1 MKYLR
6 KMWAKRPFSGK
17 RRKAAAQVKRLW
29 QPVPLGKAERQSAGD
44 LYEFFLSSRGKDI
57 HKWHHYF
64 DIYERHLKRFVGTRF
79 RFLEIGVFRGGSLRM
94 WRDYF
99 GADATIV
106 GIDIDASCGEL
117 DGRHGAVRIGD
128 QSDPEFLSSVCA
140 EFGPFD
146 AILDDGGHNP
156 SQQIASFCH
165 LYPLLAEN
173 GVYICE
179 DTQTNF
185 WPKRQDLG
193 RYRTF
198 VNLAGKVAKHL
209 TEPHY
214 LRRNYKRFGQLP
226 AEREGEL
233 NVSYIAAT
241 TYSVQF
247 YDAVI
252 VFEKRCKVEPWHD
265 IR

>member
-1 MKYLR
+1 M
-6 KMWAKRPFSGK
+6 S
-17 RRKAAAQVKRLW
+17 
-29 QPVPLGKAERQSAGD
+29 
-44 LYEFFLSSRGKDI
+44 
-57 HKWHHYF
+57 
-64 DIYERHLKRFVGTRF
+64 IYEKIPR
-79 RFLEIGVFRGGSLRM
+79 
-94 WRDYF
+94 
-99 GADATIV
+99 
-106 GIDIDASCGEL
+106 
-117 DGRHGAVRIGD
+117 RI
-128 QSDPEFLSSVCA
+128 
-140 EFGPFD
+140 
-146 AILDDGGHNP
+146 
-156 SQQIASFCH
+156 
-165 LYPLLAEN
+165 
-173 GVYICE
+173 
-179 DTQTNF
+179 F

-214 LRRNYKRFGQLP
+214 LRRNYDRFGHLP

-252 VFEKRCKVEPWHD
+252 VFEKRRKVEPWHD

>member
-6 KMWAKRPFSGK
+6 KLWAKRPLGRK
-17 RRKAAAQVKRLW
+17 RRKAAAEAKRLW
-29 QPVPLGKAERQSAGD
+29 QPVPLEKKESQSEGE
-44 LYEFFLSSRGKDI
+44 LYEYFLSSSERDI

-64 DIYERHLKRFVGTRF
+64 DIYERHLKRFVGTPF
-79 RFLEIGVFRGGSLRM
+79 RFLEIGVFRGGSQRM

-106 GIDIDASCGEL
+106 GIDIDVSCAEL

-128 QSDPEFLSSVCA
+128 QSDPAFLSSVCE
-140 EFGPFD
+140 EFGSFD
-146 AILDDGGHNP
+146 AILDDGGHDP

-179 DTQTNF
+179 DTQTNY
-185 WPKRQDLG
+185 WPTRQDLG
-193 RYRTF
+193 RHKTF
-198 VNLAGKVAKHL
+198 VNLAAEVAKRL

-214 LRRNYKRFGQLP
+214 SRANYDRFGRRP
-226 AEREGEL
+226 TEREGEL
-233 NVSYIAAT
+233 NVSYLAAT
-241 TYSVQF
+241 TFSVQF
-247 YDAVI
+247 YDAV
-252 VFEKRCKVEPWHD
+252 VVLEKRRKAEPWHA

>member
-6 KMWAKRPFSGK
+6 KMWAKRPLGGK

-44 LYEFFLSSRGKDI
+44 LYEFFFSSREMDI

-64 DIYERHLKRFVGTRF
+64 DIYERHLKQFVGTRF
-79 RFLEIGVFRGGSLRM
+79 RFLEIGVFRGGSLRKC
-94 WRDYF
+94 RDYF

-117 DGRHGAVRIGD
+117 DGRYGAVRIGD

-146 AILDDGGHNP
+146 AILDDGGHDP

-165 LYPLLAEN
+165 LISLARRKWCLHMRRYPDEFLADTPGSWAVQN
-173 GVYICE
+173 ICQPRRQGR
-179 DTQTNF
+179 QTF
-185 WPKRQDLG
+185 DRAA
-193 RYRTF
+193 F
-198 VNLAGKVAKHL
+198 LASKL
-209 TEPHY
+209 
-214 LRRNYKRFGQLP
+214 
-226 AEREGEL
+226 
-233 NVSYIAAT
+233 
-241 TYSVQF
+241 
-247 YDAVI
+247 
-252 VFEKRCKVEPWHD
+252 
-265 IR
+265 

>member
-6 KMWAKRPFSGK
+6 KLWAKRPLGEK
-17 RRKAAAQVKRLW
+17 RLNAAAQVRRLW
-29 QPVPLGKAERQSAGD
+29 QPVSLEKSERQSEGD
-44 LYEFFLSSRGKDI
+44 LYEIFLSSRARDV

-79 RFLEIGVFRGGSLRM
+79 RFLEIGVFRGGSQRM

-106 GIDIDASCGEL
+106 GIDIDESCRDL
-117 DGRHGAVRIGD
+117 DGRYGAVRIGD
-128 QSDPEFLSSVCA
+128 QCDPAFLSSVCE

-146 AILDDGGHNP
+146 AILDDGGHDP

-165 LYPLLAEN
+165 LYPSLAEN

-193 RYRTF
+193 RRRTF
-198 VNLAGKVAKHL
+198 VNLASDIAKHL

-214 LRRNYKRFGQLP
+214 LRRNYDRFGHLP
-226 AEREGEL
+226 AERSGEL
-233 NVSYIAAT
+233 TVSYIAAT
-241 TYSVQF
+241 TFAVQF
-247 YDAVI
+247 YDAVV
-252 VFEKRCKVEPWHD
+252 VFEKRRKVEPWHE